1 MNSQPVIAVLAG
13 NRPLVGL
20 QELQREAEVRITDDA
35 GLPEA
40 LSGADILYLWDYFA
54 DGVRRAWPA
63 ADSLR
68 WMHIPAAGVDK
79 LMFPELVASE
89 VVLTNARGVFDRPMA
104 EHVLA
109 AMFHFAKN
117 FGRASAQQRQHQWRH
132 YATTDLAGASVLVAG
147 TGSIGRCTAR
157 LLAAVGMRVDGM
169 GRTARSGDAD
179 FNTIHASADFAAVA
193 SAYDY
198 VVLAAPLTP
207 DTRGMLSGRVLAA
220 MKPTAVLINV
230 GRGALA
236 DETALAEALRGGALA
251 GAALDVFETEPLPQ
265 RSGLWDLANVLVTP
279 HLSGDSQ
286 NQLPTLAAQFADN
299 LAAFK
304 AGRPLANVVD
314 KQLGFVVS

>member
-1 MNSQPVIAVLAG
+1 MKSRPVVTVLAG

-20 QELQREAEVRITDDA
+20 DELTREADVRITDDA

-40 LSGADILYLWDYFA
+40 LAGADILYLWDYFA
-54 DGVRRAWPA
+54 DGVRRAWDA

-68 WMHIPAAGVDK
+68 WIHVPAAGVDK
-79 LMFPELVASE
+79 LMFPELVGSD

-109 AMFHFAKN
+109 SMLHFAKN
-117 FGRASAQQRQHQWRH
+117 FGTASAQQRQHEWKH
-132 YATTDLAGASVLVAG
+132 YPTTDLAGASVLVAG

-157 LLAAVGMRVDGM
+157 LLTAVGMRVDGM
-169 GRTARSGDAD
+169 GRTARSGDPD
-179 FNTIHASADFAAVA
+179 FGTIHASADFAAVA
-193 SAYDY
+193 GAYDY

-207 DTRGMLSGRVLAA
+207 QTRGLLGSEVLDA
-220 MKPTAVLINV
+220 MKPTAVVINV

-236 DETALAEALRGGALA
+236 DEAALKAALRSGALA
-251 GAALDVFETEPLPQ
+251 GAALDVFETEPLPAP
-265 RSGLWDLANVLVTP
+265 SGLWDLENVLVTP

-286 NQLPTLAAQFADN
+286 KQLPELAQQFLDN
-299 LAAFK
+299 LAAWK

-314 KQLGFVVS
+314 KQLGFVSS

>member
-1 MNSQPVIAVLAG
+1 MKSQPVIAVLAG

-20 QELQREAEVRITDDA
+20 EELQREAEVRVTADA
-35 GLPEA
+35 GLAEA
-40 LSGADILYLWDYFA
+40 LAGADILYLWDYFA

-68 WMHIPAAGVDK
+68 WIHVPAAGVDK
-79 LMFPELVASE
+79 LMFPELVASD
-89 VVLTNARGVFDRPMA
+89 VVLTNARGIFDRPMA

-109 AMFHFAKN
+109 AMFHFAKD
-117 FGRASAQQRQHQWRH
+117 FGHASAQQRQRQWRH
-132 YATTDLAGASVLVAG
+132 YATADLAGASALVVG

-157 LLAAVGMRVDGM
+157 LLAAVGLRVDGM
-169 GRTARSGDAD
+169 GRTARSGDGD
-179 FNTIHASADFAAVA
+179 FGTIHAGTDLTAVA
-193 SAYDY
+193 GAYDY
-198 VVLAAPLTP
+198 VILAAPLTP
-207 DTRGMLSGRVLAA
+207 DTRGMLSREVLAA

-236 DETALAEALRGGALA
+236 NEAALEEALRSGALA
-251 GAALDVFETEPLPQ
+251 GAALDVFETEPLPEH
-265 RSGLWDLANVLVTP
+265 SGLWELENVLITP

-286 NQLPTLAAQFADN
+286 NQLPALARQFADN

-314 KQLGFVVS
+314 KQLGFVPS

>member
-1 MNSQPVIAVLAG
+1 MNAHPVITVLAG

-20 QELQREAEVRITDDA
+20 EELQREAEVRVTDDA

-40 LSGADILYLWDYFA
+40 LAGADILYLWDYFA

-68 WMHIPAAGVDK
+68 WMHVPAAGVDK
-79 LMFPELVASE
+79 LMFPELVSSE

-104 EHVLA
+104 EHVLGS
-109 AMFHFAKN
+109 MFHFAKN
-117 FGRASAQQRQHQWRH
+117 FGLASAQQRQRQWRH
-132 YATTDLAGASVLVAG
+132 YATGDLAGASVLVAG

-157 LLAAVGMRVDGM
+157 LLAAVGLRVDGM
-169 GRTARSGDAD
+169 GRTARGGDAD
-179 FNTIHASADFAAVA
+179 FGTIHASADFAAVA
-193 SAYDY
+193 GAYDY

-207 DTRGMLSGRVLAA
+207 DTRGMLSREVLTA

-236 DETALAEALRGGALA
+236 DEAALEDALRGGALA
-251 GAALDVFETEPLPQ
+251 GAALDVFETEPLPES
-265 RSGLWDLANVLVTP
+265 SGLWELENVLVTP

-286 NQLPTLAAQFADN
+286 NQLPALARQFADN

>member
-13 NRPLVGL
+13 NRPLIGL
-20 QELQREAEVRITDDA
+20 EELQREAEVRVTDDA

-40 LSGADILYLWDYFA
+40 LLGADVLYLWDYFA

-63 ADSLR
+63 AESLH
-68 WMHIPAAGVDK
+68 WMHVPAAGVDK

-104 EHVLA
+104 EHVLG

-117 FGRASAQQRQHQWRH
+117 FGLASVQQRQRQWRH
-132 YATTDLAGASVLVAG
+132 YATGDLAGASVLVAG

-157 LLAAVGMRVDGM
+157 LLGAVGLQVDGM
-169 GRTARSGDAD
+169 GRTARSGGTD
-179 FNTIHASADFAAVA
+179 FGTIHASSDFAAVVG
-193 SAYDY
+193 AYDY

-207 DTRGMLSGRVLAA
+207 DTRGLLSRDVLAA

-236 DETALAEALRGGALA
+236 DEAALEDALRGGALA

-265 RSGLWDLANVLVTP
+265 ASGLWELENVLVTP

-286 NQLPTLAAQFADN
+286 NQLPALARQFADN

-304 AGRPLANVVD
+304 AGRPLVNVVD

>member
-1 MNSQPVIAVLAG
+1 MNAHPVITVLAG
-13 NRPLVGL
+13 NRPLVGME
-20 QELQREAEVRITDDA
+20 ELQREAEVRVTDDA

-40 LSGADILYLWDYFA
+40 LAGADILYLWDYFA

-68 WMHIPAAGVDK
+68 WIHVPAAGVDK
-79 LMFPELVASE
+79 LMFPELVSSE

-104 EHVLA
+104 EHVLGS
-109 AMFHFAKN
+109 MFHFAKN
-117 FGRASAQQRQHQWRH
+117 FGLASAQQRQRQWRH
-132 YATTDLAGASVLVAG
+132 YATGDLAGASVLVAG

-157 LLAAVGMRVDGM
+157 LLAAVGLRVDGT
-169 GRTARSGDAD
+169 GRTARGGDAD
-179 FNTIHASADFAAVA
+179 FGTIHASADFAAVA
-193 SAYDY
+193 GAYDY

-207 DTRGMLSGRVLAA
+207 DTRGMLSREVLTA

-236 DETALAEALRGGALA
+236 DEAALEDALRGGALA
-251 GAALDVFETEPLPQ
+251 GAALDVFETEPLPES
-265 RSGLWDLANVLVTP
+265 SGLWELENVLVTP

-286 NQLPTLAAQFADN
+286 NQLPALARQFADN